1 MILEGI
7 TYGILQS
14 SLLGSSDRLSTWH
27 SNQFDMTQ
35 FPTDLPEFDNIIF
48 HFDGNNNDL
57 DDIAGL
63 PMAALIARSAVL
75 EEKTTFFYGNNLSE
89 PNIDSHV
96 AAMRQSAAFAE
107 KLGID
112 THSYQDD
119 IDETTS
125 ELVAILDS
133 GQKVLVL
140 EGGPME
146 ATYRA
151 IEQTAAE
158 NRGNITLIS
167 HGEWN
172 EIRDVGTRPGG
183 GRPRTWSDL
192 RNDFPEIE
200 QLEIRNQ
207 NNGVDNDRGFNSYKW
222 DWLDDTNSP
231 VLQEARDNMR
241 NASVKYNDPSD
252 AGMLFYA
259 ITGQENG
266 NPDNVKD
273 FFDNNPPTFVP
284 SVPVPISEPDV
295 IPDPALSEPVFLTQ
309 NGQLIIEAE
318 SAELNGD
325 WKTVTIG
332 DDTSLLWD
340 PDSSSYNTVP
350 VGQML
355 TYQFQTDEAG
365 VYNIASHSGR
375 VKAAMGAEDR
385 YINGVGGEERSDT
398 GNDIYVSIINA
409 NTGSVVQTPTK
420 LFTALGSADE
430 TLMWGTRFDSNG
442 QTASAHV
449 NLDANTQYRLEIS
462 GRSDG
467 YALDRITLSNDGVL
481 TDLESPQSPLKADV
495 PAPDPDP
502 IPTPE
507 PIPTP
512 DPEPILTPDPEP
524 APDPIPEPP
533 TADQLL
539 TLALVNAEIDE
550 ITAGFEDL
558 TINSEI
564 SLDSVGFSQ
573 YNLVALINPDHPD
586 ASAVKSITFEA
597 SSGDGTLQS
606 QRTENVAPYALFG
619 DIGGDFSGQS
629 LSIGDMT
636 INATAHS
643 KRGGKGAVL
652 DILSLDYSVV
662 DTASVQASVMSDFDA
677 LEVFSDHNCM
687 MLIADCVEHS
697 TTETQALIET
707 QALGSGQQTGQ
718 HEVGVN
724 GQGLTDGTMALT
736 LDLAINPSG
745 A

>member
-7 TYGILQS
+7 TYAVVQS
-14 SLLGSSDRLSTWH
+14 SLLGADDRLSTWH

-35 FPTDLPEFDNIIF
+35 FPTDLPDFDAIVF

-63 PMAALIARSAVL
+63 PMAALLARSAGL

-89 PNIDSHV
+89 PDIDAQV

-112 THSYQDD
+112 THSYQDG
-119 IDETTS
+119 IDATTS

-151 IEQTAAE
+151 IEQTTVE
-158 NRGNITLIS
+158 NRSNITLIS

-172 EIRDVGTRPGG
+172 EIRDVGTRPDGG
-183 GRPRTWSDL
+183 VPRTWSDL

-207 NNGVDNDRGFNSYKW
+207 NNGINNDRGFNSYKW
-222 DWLDDTNSP
+222 DWLDDTDNP
-231 VLQEARDNMR
+231 ALQEARDNMR
-241 NASVKYNDPSD
+241 NAGVKYNDPSD
-252 AGMLFYA
+252 AGMLYYA
-259 ITGQENG
+259 ITGKENG
-266 NPDNVKD
+266 NPDHVRE
-273 FFDNNPPTFVP
+273 FFDNNPPTFVASEP
-284 SVPVPISEPDV
+284 TPISEPDV
-295 IPDPALSEPVFLTQ
+295 IPDPNFSDPIFLTQ

-318 SAELNGD
+318 SAKLSGD
-325 WKTVTIG
+325 WKTVTVG
-332 DDTSLLWD
+332 DEISLLWD

-350 VGQML
+350 VGQTL
-355 TYQFQTDEAG
+355 TYQFETDEAG
-365 VYNIASHSGR
+365 VYTIASHSGR

-385 YINGVGGEERSDT
+385 YINGVGGEERNDT
-398 GNDIYVSIINA
+398 GNDSYVSIINTD
-409 NTGSVVQTPTK
+409 TGAVVQSPAK
-420 LFTALGSADE
+420 LFTALGSSDE
-430 TLMWGTRFDSNG
+430 TLRWGSRFDVNG
-442 QTASAHV
+442 QTRSAQV
-449 NLDANTQYRLEIS
+449 TLDANTQYRLEIS

-481 TDLESPQSPLKADV
+481 TDLDSPESPLKAE
-495 PAPDPDP
+495 

-507 PIPTP
+507 PIPIPEPEPTP
-512 DPEPILTPDPEP
+512 VPEPILTPDPDPTPE
-524 APDPIPEPP
+524 PIPEPP
-533 TADQLL
+533 SAEKLL

-558 TINSEI
+558 AMTSEI
-564 SLDSVGFSQ
+564 SLDSVGVSQ
-573 YNLVALINPDHPD
+573 YNLVALVNPDHPD

-597 SSGDGTLQS
+597 SSDDGALQS

-619 DIGGDFSGQS
+619 DSSGDFVGQS
-629 LSIGDMT
+629 LRVGDMT

-643 KRGGKGAVL
+643 QKGGKGAVL

-662 DTASVQASVMSDFDA
+662 DTASVQTLTMSDFDT
-677 LEVFSDHNCM
+677 LETFNDHDCM
-687 MLIADCVEHS
+687 LLMADCAEQPTIESQVLGAGQP
-697 TTETQALIET
+697 TEQAGI
-707 QALGSGQQTGQ
+707 
-718 HEVGVN
+718 N
-724 GQGLTDGTMALT
+724 GQGLPEEAAALA

-745 A
+745 V